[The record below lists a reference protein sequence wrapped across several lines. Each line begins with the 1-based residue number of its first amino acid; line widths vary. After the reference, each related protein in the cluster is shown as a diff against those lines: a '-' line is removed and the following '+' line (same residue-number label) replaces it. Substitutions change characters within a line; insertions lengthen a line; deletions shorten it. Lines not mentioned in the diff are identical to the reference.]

1 MKKYTFQMT
10 KEEIREYCI
19 RAVWEQQLL
28 NRFKWLLIL
37 ALVALEFFIVPW
49 EVPLVM
55 TLLLLAIVVAIA
67 VRYHFVMKGRMR
79 GKTRSLW
86 VEEGMLKLDVEG
98 EWCGDIPCGDINVV
112 KRTRHL
118 YMLGCRRASK
128 TILWY
133 PIPLRVF
140 ENEQEGEGFVESLR
154 SPQMQ
159 NGGGITVS
167 SAGEAGESAAA
178 SGTQSAGDYR
188 ASSSDQAGQEYLRL
202 AFQVGEEEWIRMM
215 AGATE
220 IIQAGTLGKQKN
232 RELICAAF
240 GVVCILFS
248 CWAAGR
254 FSLYGGTILSMVS
267 FIGAIIFLTLLR
279 SLLEK
284 PEKRIRTQ
292 IRKGTVR
299 NDAWG
304 SWEISVTEL
313 GIGQSIL
320 GKSSVMMPWES
331 LYCMVETD
339 TDLFFYQKD
348 KRQFLMFPKSC
359 MEGKEQIES
368 LKGLCREKQL
378 EILVGKRKKYA
389 PNWLFPILTA
399 ILMAGYIVA
408 NVRPMFD
415 DSERDAAL
423 SNVPFEE
430 QVSVLRSFGF
440 TIPKEMEE
448 ALGSYF
454 KEDEVASYVER
465 YPYIWLLSNLTW
477 ADREEAWSDWFQ
489 DGAEVFWFDFEGWDI
504 TTDYIMVLEGMRELS
519 TGSILDDV
527 ENIREDTENV
537 NWERGTGTITVLL
550 DWRGQEY
557 SFKMNMQS
565 DWIDAKVLG
574 IYNGLL
580 EKEGISERF
589 YVTGD
594 DGQGALVLYCTG
606 EWASEFEKATGLD
619 LETYMV
625 KKGW

>member
-10 KEEIREYCI
+10 EEEIREFCI

-28 NRFKWLLIL
+28 NRSRWLLIL

-55 TLLLLAIVVAIA
+55 ILLLLAIVAAITL
-67 VRYHFVMKGRMR
+67 RYHFVMKGRM
-79 GKTRSLW
+79 GVKMRSLW
-86 VEEGMLKLDVEG
+86 VENGMLKLDVEG
-98 EWCGDIPCGDINVV
+98 EWCGDISCGDINVV

-128 TILWY
+128 AILWY

-140 ENEQEGEGFVESLR
+140 ENEQEGERFVESLK
-154 SPQMQ
+154 SPQTQ
-159 NGGGITVS
+159 SGGETTAS
-167 SAGEAGESAAA
+167 SAGESEGSAGAF
-178 SGTQSAGDYR
+178 GTQPAGDYM
-188 ASSSDQAGQEYLRL
+188 ASSPDQTGQEYLHL
-202 AFQVGEEEWIRMM
+202 SFQVTKEEWIRMM

-220 IIQAGTLGKQKN
+220 IIQAGTLGGQKN
-232 RELICAAF
+232 RELICAVLGA
-240 GVVCILFS
+240 VCILFS
-248 CWAAGR
+248 CWTAGR
-254 FSLYGGTILSMVS
+254 FSLYGGTIVSMVS
-267 FIGAIIFLTLLR
+267 FVGAIIFLTLLR

-284 PEKRIRTQ
+284 PEKKIRTQ

-304 SWEISVTEL
+304 NWEIAVTEL
-313 GIGQSIL
+313 GVGQSL
-320 GKSSVMMPWES
+320 SGKSGVMMPWES
-331 LYCMVETD
+331 LDCMVETD

-359 MEGKEQIES
+359 MEGGEQLES

-378 EILVGKRKKYA
+378 EILAGKRKKYA

-399 ILMAGYIVA
+399 IVMAGYIVA
-408 NVRPMFD
+408 NVRPLLS
-415 DSERDAAL
+415 DSGRDTAFG
-423 SNVPFEE
+423 NVPFEE
-430 QVSVLRSFGF
+430 QVSVLRSLGF

-454 KEDEVASYVER
+454 QEDEVASYVER

-477 ADREEAWSDWFQ
+477 AHREEAWADWFQ

-519 TGSILDDV
+519 AGSILDDV

-565 DWIDAKVLG
+565 DWIDPKVLG

-580 EKEGISERF
+580 EKEGIPERF
-589 YVTGD
+589 YMTGD
-594 DGQGALVLYCTG
+594 DGQGALVLYCTK

-619 LETYMV
+619 LDIYTV